1 MIQPSDCY
9 FMDSRDDDPNV
20 DGIRQLDGGDDEDT
34 SVEGLAL
41 VSSWCSVSTERS
53 VNRVM
58 QLL

>member
-1 MIQPSDCY
+1 
-9 FMDSRDDDPNV
+9 MDSRDDDPNV